1 MNPKPSS
8 KIAEPSDS
16 PGYAQAVEP
25 AADTC
30 VDSDVAMSF
39 REFDELNEEAEEM
52 EIPPPSV
59 KNKRLAK
66 QILTGLTQEFPRYY
80 MISPDEDNGV
90 SIETIGKTGRVLVVC
105 DDDGVACFSLING
118 VSAHMRCDPA
128 ADKQLFDD
136 FTRSVLR
143 KLK

>member
-1 MNPKPSS
+1 MTSKPSP
-8 KIAEPSDS
+8 KIAEPSA
-16 PGYAQAVEP
+16 GYAEAALQ

-30 VDSDVAMSF
+30 VDPDVAMSF
-39 REFDELNEEAEEM
+39 QEFDELNEEAEEL
-52 EIPPPSV
+52 EIPPPSA

-66 QILTGLTQEFPRYY
+66 QILTELAQAFPRYY
-80 MISPDEDNGV
+80 MVSPDEDNGV
-90 SIETIGKTGRVLVVC
+90 AIETIGKTGRVLVVC

-118 VSAHMRCDPA
+118 VSAHMRCAPE

-136 FTRSVLR
+136 FTRSVLG